1 MVNIFRVYFFLLLVL
16 LLIKPINGNE
26 KSFKLV
32 IEGDMKGLAYLYIRT
47 QGSNENYNKIKIFLP
62 GVAEIDGMQSREIF
76 IEQHLYFFVIKKSD
90 VKIISLPQLYP
101 VKMNYHYEVD
111 NFRIFASCFVI
122 LGFYSLNKFVFKF
135 NLFSNKKECINGKY
149 FLQNIIGEGG
159 MATVYKAIDSH
170 GKIYAIKIPH
180 TFCLNNDISYKRF
193 VHEAL
198 IVSRLKHPYITSVL
212 DWSTEKNS
220 TPFICME
227 YIEGKTIEELIKND
241 SDLKNKIICYV
252 MKTAEALSYAHSQNI
267 IHRDIKPSN
276 IIITSDGNVKLTD
289 FGIARA
295 FDLTSVTVS
304 DSFVGT
310 PIYMAPEQIDGSKVD
325 CRVDLYSLGIILY
338 EVYSGKKP
346 FDDSDPMMAV
356 MKKMA
361 NEAEDISTVVEVKE
375 PIKNII
381 MKLIKKNPND
391 RYQTA
396 DELINDLS
404 KVL

>member
-1 MVNIFRVYFFLLLVL
+1 MLLLF
-16 LLIKPINGNE
+16 KPINGNE

-32 IEGDMKGLAYLYIRT
+32 IEGNMKGLAYLYIRP
-47 QGSNENYNKIKIFLP
+47 QGSQEKYNKIKIFLP
-62 GVAEIDGMQSREIF
+62 GVAEIEGMQSREIF
-76 IEQHLYFFVIKKSD
+76 IEQHIYFFVIKKSD
-90 VKIISLPQLYP
+90 SKIISLPQLYP

-122 LGFYSLNKFVFKF
+122 LGVYSLNKFVFKF
-135 NLFSNKKECINGKY
+135 NLFPNKKECINGKY
-149 FLQNIIGEGG
+149 YLQNIIGEGG
-159 MATVYKAIDSH
+159 MATVYKATD
-170 GKIYAIKIPH
+170 KNRNIYAIKIPH

-198 IVSRLKHPYITSVL
+198 IVSRLNHPYITSVL
-212 DWSTEKNS
+212 DWSTEKNLK
-220 TPFICME
+220 PFICME
-227 YIEGKTIEELIKND
+227 YIEGKTIEYLISHDILN
-241 SDLKNKIICYV
+241 LKNKIIFYAIEI
-252 MKTAEALSYAHSQNI
+252 AEALSYAHAQNV

-276 IIITSDGNVKLTD
+276 IIITSDDNVKLTD

-325 CRVDLYSLGIILY
+325 GRVDLYSLGVILY
-338 EVYSGKKP
+338 EVYAGRKP

-361 NEAEDISTVVEVKE
+361 NEAEELSTIVDVKE
-375 PIKNII
+375 PINSII

-404 KVL
+404 QIL

>member
-1 MVNIFRVYFFLLLVL
+1 
-16 LLIKPINGNE
+16 
-26 KSFKLV
+26 
-32 IEGDMKGLAYLYIRT
+32 MKGLAYLYIRP
-47 QGSNENYNKIKIFLP
+47 QGSQEKYNKIKIFLP
-62 GVAEIDGMQSREIF
+62 GVAEIEGMQSREIF
-76 IEQHLYFFVIKKSD
+76 IEQHIYFFVIKKSD
-90 VKIISLPQLYP
+90 SKIISLPQLYP

-122 LGFYSLNKFVFKF
+122 LGVYSLNKFVFKF
-135 NLFSNKKECINGKY
+135 NLFPNKKECINGKY
-149 FLQNIIGEGG
+149 YLQNIIGEGG
-159 MATVYKAIDSH
+159 MATVYKATD
-170 GKIYAIKIPH
+170 KNRNIYAIKIPH

-198 IVSRLKHPYITSVL
+198 IVSRLNHPYITSVL
-212 DWSTEKNS
+212 DWSTEKNLK
-220 TPFICME
+220 PFICME
-227 YIEGKTIEELIKND
+227 YIEGKTIEYLISHDILN
-241 SDLKNKIICYV
+241 LKNKIIFYAIEI
-252 MKTAEALSYAHSQNI
+252 AEALSYAHAQNV

-276 IIITSDGNVKLTD
+276 IIITSDDNVKLTD

-325 CRVDLYSLGIILY
+325 GRVDLYSLGVILY
-338 EVYSGKKP
+338 EVYAGRKP

-361 NEAEDISTVVEVKE
+361 NEAEELSTIVDVKE
-375 PIKNII
+375 PINSII

-404 KVL
+404 QIL